1 MSLLIRKM
9 KREDITIVQDVAAK
23 SWNAT
28 YEGIIPA
35 TTQENFLNAAYSNEM
50 MEKRL
55 NSTLM
60 LVAEVQQQIVGFA
73 NYSPVNNKGE
83 TELAAIYI
91 YPEYQG
97 AGIGTA
103 LLQEGIKHLHDVKKI
118 YINVEQENRI
128 GKTFYEAKGFITVDE
143 FDDDFDGHILKTV
156 RMVLKL

>member
-1 MSLLIRKM
+1 M
-9 KREDITIVQDVAAK
+9 KREDITNVQDVAAK
-23 SWNAT
+23 SWNVT

-35 TTQENFLNAAYSNEM
+35 MTQENFLNAAYSDEM

-55 NSTLM
+55 NNTLM

-97 AGIGTA
+97 AGIGTG

-128 GKTFYEAKGFITVDE
+128 GINFYEAKGFITVDE